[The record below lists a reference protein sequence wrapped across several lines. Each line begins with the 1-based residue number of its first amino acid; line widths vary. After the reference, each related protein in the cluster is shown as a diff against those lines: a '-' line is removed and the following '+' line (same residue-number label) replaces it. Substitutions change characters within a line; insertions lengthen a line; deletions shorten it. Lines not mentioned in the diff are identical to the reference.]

1 MIVYISDDLCY
12 IVFNVGQIGHLC
24 GKQKKAIKEECEDMN
39 DAEKLDLILSGIQ
52 EVRYDISELKTE
64 MTEVKKDISELKKDV
79 SELKTEMTEV
89 KKDIS
94 VLKIKMSDVE
104 ENIQSVVLQ
113 LENRTNRDIK
123 LLAENFVNLIDK
135 LNEAIPVADKNLAY
149 EVKVDYLIIEVRK
162 IKKCIS
168 ELKSRIA

>member
-1 MIVYISDDLCY
+1 
-12 IVFNVGQIGHLC
+12 
-24 GKQKKAIKEECEDMN
+24 
-39 DAEKLDLILSGIQ
+39 
-52 EVRYDISELKTE
+52 
-64 MTEVKKDISELKKDV
+64 
-79 SELKTEMTEV
+79 MTEV